1 MSEYPVNPEPMF
13 DVDSEDAITAHKSS
27 PQPIPGH
34 QVKGYLWTTR
44 NRFKGIVW
52 LDYSALNHHNCPSP
66 IQAARHAF
74 SRAVWNRTLGANA
87 ADLAGHVLFVPDTP
101 WGGPVMV
108 K

>member
-1 MSEYPVNPEPMF
+1 MPDEVMPPPMF
-13 DVDSEDAITAHKSS
+13 NLDRIEPDKTRFEDFTKPKPTH
-27 PQPIPGH
+27 H
-34 QVKGYLWTTR
+34 VKGYLWTTR
-44 NRFKGIVW
+44 NRFKGVVW

-66 IQAARHAF
+66 MQAARHAF